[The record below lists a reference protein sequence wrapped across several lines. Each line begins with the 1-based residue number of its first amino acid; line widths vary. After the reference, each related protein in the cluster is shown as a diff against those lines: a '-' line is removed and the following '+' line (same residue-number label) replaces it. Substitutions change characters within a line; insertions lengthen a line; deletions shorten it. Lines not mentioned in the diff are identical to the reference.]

1 MARHIFIGAE
11 TGAAASASYTSG
23 VLAAGT
29 IDIQK
34 MTASGPSSLVPGDTP
49 ASAPQIRIVQGG
61 AAGTPGKN
69 IVSPWIYGKDVID
82 WSGRSYTAATIWDKT
97 TTIAGGNSNGTGEAT
112 IKIVDKTNGVEPFT
126 MKSWTYSYVSGET
139 PTNIAD
145 GLKALI
151 IADPYGNAIETVGN
165 TSNATL
171 RFTSYAIGA
180 TNGFGDVVKKS
191 GIFEVVFEDVML
203 TNTVTFTYSHANN
216 TLPSDGSGDGIFV
229 SEMETQHQGINFG
242 YYNRIQQPIAPV
254 SYAEAGTNYDL
265 WHIAATKD
273 GSSSSQIHGV
283 DNIIDITIANTAGSG
298 VNALEIE
305 NKLNQYFAGLFP
317 NVIL

>member
-29 IDIQK
+29 IDVQK
-34 MTASGPSSLVPGDTP
+34 MTASGPVSLVMGDTP

-82 WSGRSYTAATIWDKT
+82 WSGRSYTAAAIWDKT
-97 TTIAGGNSNGTGEAT
+97 TTIAGGNSDGTGEAT
-112 IKIVDKTNGVEPFT
+112 IKIVDKTNGVEPFV
-126 MKSWTYSYVSGET
+126 MKSWTYSYVSGQT
-139 PTNIAD
+139 PANIAD

-151 IADPYGNAIETVGN
+151 TADPYGNAIQTAGAGATV
-165 TSNATL
+165 

-191 GIFEVVFEDVML
+191 GNFEVVFEDVML
-203 TNTVTFTYSHANN
+203 TNTATFTYSNATN
-216 TLPSDGSGDGIFV
+216 TSPSDGSGDGIFV
-229 SEMETQHQGINFG
+229 AEMEKNHQGINFG

-254 SYAEAGTNYDL
+254 SYAVAGTNYDL

-283 DNIIDITIANTAGSG
+283 DNLIDITIANTAGSG

-305 NKLNQYFAGLFP
+305 SKLNSYFAGMFP
-317 NVIL
+317 VVTL

>member
-11 TGAAASASYTSG
+11 TGTVANYTNGVLTSG
-23 VLAAGT
+23 E

-34 MTASGPSSLVPGDTP
+34 LSATGPTQLVFGDTP
-49 ASAPQIRIVQGG
+49 ASAPQIRIVQGT
-61 AAGTPGKN
+61 GTTN
-69 IVSPWIYGKDVID
+69 IVSPWFYGKDVID
-82 WSGRSYTAATIWDKT
+82 WSGRGYTAAVIWDET

-139 PTNIAD
+139 PTNVAD

-151 IADPYGNAIETVGN
+151 IADPYNNAIETIAAV
-165 TSNATL
+165 SNATL

-180 TNGFGDVVKKS
+180 TNGAGDLVKKS
-191 GIFEVVFEDVML
+191 GNFEVVFEDVML
-203 TNTVTFTYSHANN
+203 TNTVTFTYSNAVN
-216 TLPSDGSGDGIFV
+216 TSPSDGAGDGIFV
-229 SEMETQHQGINFG
+229 RDMEENHQGINFG
-242 YYNRIQQPIAPV
+242 YYNRIQQPVAPTMYGV
-254 SYAEAGTNYDL
+254 AATNYDM
-265 WHIAATKD
+265 WHVAATKD

-283 DNIIDITIANTAGSG
+283 DNLIDITIANTTGSG
-298 VNALEIE
+298 VNALEVE
-305 NKLNQYFAGLFP
+305 NKLNQYFTGLFP